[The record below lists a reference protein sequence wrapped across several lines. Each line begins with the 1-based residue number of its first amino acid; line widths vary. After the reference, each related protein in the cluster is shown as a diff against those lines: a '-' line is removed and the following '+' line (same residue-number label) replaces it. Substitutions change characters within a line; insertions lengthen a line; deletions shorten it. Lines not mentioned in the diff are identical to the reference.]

1 MIPVKSIYFYT
12 NRTDVLGLTILISV
26 FIHKSG
32 HIFPV
37 YNLCQGYFAAL
48 KRKYCVIYVICE
60 IYVHLI
66 TTVTNAKC
74 TCIPF

>member
-37 YNLCQGYFAAL
+37 
-48 KRKYCVIYVICE
+48 
-60 IYVHLI
+60 
-66 TTVTNAKC
+66 
-74 TCIPF
+74 